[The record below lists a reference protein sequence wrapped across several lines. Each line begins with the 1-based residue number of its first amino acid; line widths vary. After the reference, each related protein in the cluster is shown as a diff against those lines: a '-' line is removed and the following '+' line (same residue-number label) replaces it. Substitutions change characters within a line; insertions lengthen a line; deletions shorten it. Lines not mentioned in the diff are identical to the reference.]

1 MDPPVALRLEC
12 TNLEGR
18 GKMLKI
24 LSVDDEKPVRELVA
38 QFLGMSGFECFIASN
53 AEEAKSILRNQKD
66 IGLIVS
72 DIKMPGESGLDL
84 IRYVRKEYP
93 DVAAVMITGVNDLLV
108 AEEALSIGVYDYIVK
123 PFGRNELLISVFN
136 ALRRRELEIENR
148 RHTEELEEQVRER
161 TAQLSMA
168 MEGTIQALARVVE
181 WRDPYTAGHQQRVA
195 ELASAIGSEMG
206 LPKDLVD
213 GIRMAG
219 FVHDIGKIAVPSDIL
234 NKPGRLSEGELSL
247 IKEHPKVGYDI
258 LKDIDFPWPIAQSV
272 LFHHERMDGSG
283 YPQGISGDEILL
295 EARIL
300 AVADVVEAMS
310 SHRPYRPALGIDA
323 ALEKIQEDKG
333 ISYDPQVV
341 DACIK
346 VFKEK
351 GFKLN

>member
-1 MDPPVALRLEC
+1 
-12 TNLEGR
+12 
-18 GKMLKI
+18 MLKI
-24 LSVDDEKPVRELVA
+24 LAVDDEKSIRELVA

-53 AEEAKSILRNQKD
+53 AEEAKSILKNQKD
-66 IGLIVS
+66 ICLIMS

-84 IRYVRKEYP
+84 VSYVRKEYP
-93 DVAAVMITGVNDLLV
+93 DIAAVMITGVNDLLV

-123 PFGRNELLISVFN
+123 PFGRNELLISVAN

-148 RHTEELEEQVRER
+148 RYTEELEERVRER
-161 TAQLSMA
+161 TAQLGRA
-168 MEGTIQALARVVE
+168 MEGTIEALARVVE
-181 WRDPYTAGHQQRVA
+181 WRDPYTAGHQRRVA
-195 ELASAIGSEMG
+195 ECASAIASEMG
-206 LPKDLVD
+206 LSKDQVD

-234 NKPGRLSEGELSL
+234 NKPGHLSEGEFSL

-258 LKDIDFPWPIAQSV
+258 LKDIDFPWRIAQSV
-272 LFHHERMDGSG
+272 LSHHERMDGSG
-283 YPQGISGDEILL
+283 YPQGLSGDEILL

-310 SHRPYRPALGIDA
+310 SHRPYRPALGIDD
-323 ALEKIQEDKG
+323 ALKNIQENKG

-346 VFKEK
+346 LFKEK
-351 GFKLN
+351 GFRFR

>member
-1 MDPPVALRLEC
+1 
-12 TNLEGR
+12 
-18 GKMLKI
+18 MLKI
-24 LSVDDEKPVRELVA
+24 LSVDDEKPIRELIA
-38 QFLGMSGFECFIASN
+38 QFLGMSGFKCFIASN

-66 IGLIVS
+66 IGLIIS

-93 DVAAVMITGVNDLLV
+93 DVATVMITGVNDLLV

-123 PFGRNELLISVFN
+123 PFGRNELLISVAN

-148 RHTEELEEQVRER
+148 RYTEELEGQVRER
-161 TAQLSMA
+161 TAQLSRA

-234 NKPGRLSEGELSL
+234 NKPGRLSEGEFSL

-258 LKDIDFPWPIAQSV
+258 LKDIDFPWHIAQSV

-283 YPQGISGDEILL
+283 YPQGLSGDEILL

-310 SHRPYRPALGIDA
+310 SHRPYRPALGIDD
-323 ALEKIQEDKG
+323 ALKKIQENKG

>member
-1 MDPPVALRLEC
+1 
-12 TNLEGR
+12 
-18 GKMLKI
+18 MLKI
-24 LSVDDEKPVRELVA
+24 LSVDDEKSIRELIA
-38 QFLGMSGFECFIASN
+38 QFLEMSGFECFVASS
-53 AEEAKSILRNQKD
+53 AKEAKSILRDQKD
-66 IGLIVS
+66 ISLIIS

-84 IRYVRKEYP
+84 IRYVRRKYP
-93 DVAAVMITGVNDLLV
+93 DVAAVMITGVNDFLV

-123 PFGRNELLISVFN
+123 PFGRNELLISVAN
-136 ALRRRELEIENR
+136 ALRRRELEIKNR
-148 RHTEELEEQVRER
+148 GYIGELEEQVKER
-161 TAQLSMA
+161 TAQLSRA

-181 WRDPYTAGHQQRVA
+181 WRDPYTAGHQKRVA
-195 ELASAIGSEMG
+195 EIASAIGSGMG

-234 NKPGRLSEGELSL
+234 NKPGHLSEGEFSL

-258 LKDIDFPWPIAQSV
+258 LKDIDFPWNIAQSV

-283 YPQGISGDEILL
+283 YPQGLSGNDIPL

-310 SHRPYRPALGIDA
+310 SHRPYRPALGIDE
-323 ALEKIQEDKG
+323 ALKKIQEDKG
-333 ISYDPQVV
+333 VFYDSQVV

-351 GFKLN
+351 GFKLS